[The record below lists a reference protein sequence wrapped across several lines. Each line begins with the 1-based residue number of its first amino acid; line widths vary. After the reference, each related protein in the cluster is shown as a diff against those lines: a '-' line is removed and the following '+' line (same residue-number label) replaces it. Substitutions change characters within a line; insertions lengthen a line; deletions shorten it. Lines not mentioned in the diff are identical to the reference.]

1 MKIAITAESTI
12 DLPKELL
19 EEFDIKTI
27 PFSVI
32 LGENEFKDGEITSAD
47 IFKFV
52 EENKI
57 LPKTSAINQEQ
68 YKEFFESVLKNN
80 DAVIHFCLSSKISSA
95 CSNAQA
101 AASEMK
107 NVFVV
112 DTQSL
117 STGIALLAIYARK
130 LVEQGLKAEEIYE
143 KVSAR
148 VPHVQASFVV
158 KKLDY
163 LHKGGRCS
171 SIALLGANLLHIRP
185 EIILKDG
192 KMISNKKYLGKMEKV
207 ISSYSKDVIKEY
219 NTPDLDTAFVTYT
232 TATPEMIENAKNAL
246 IERGFKNIYET
257 TAGATITSHC
267 GENTL
272 GILYLNDGEN

>member
-12 DLPKELL
+12 DMPLELL
-19 EEFDIKTI
+19 NKYNIKTI

-68 YKEFFESVLKNN
+68 YKEFFSQQLKDN
-80 DAVIHFCLSSKISSA
+80 DAVVHLSLSSQISSA
-95 CSNAQA
+95 CSHAVEA
-101 AASEMK
+101 AKELE
-107 NVFVV
+107 NVFVL
-112 DTQSL
+112 DTKSL
-117 STGIALLAIYARK
+117 STGIALLAINARE
-130 LVEQGLKAEEIYE
+130 LAESGLTAQEIYE
-143 KVSAR
+143 KILAR
-148 VPHVQASFVV
+148 VDNVQASFVV

-185 EIILKDG
+185 QIVLKDG
-192 KMISNKKYLGKMEKV
+192 KMMSNKKYLGKMEKV
-207 ISSYSKDVIKEY
+207 ISSYCKDVLAQNPNADKKY
-219 NTPDLDTAFVTYT
+219 AFVTYT
-232 TATPEMIENAKNAL
+232 TATDVMVAAAKDAL
-246 IERGFKNIYET
+246 TTAGFETIYET

-267 GENTL
+267 GEDTL
-272 GILYLNDGEN
+272 GVLFLNK